1 MSAPSDFWI
10 AVLIG
15 GGTLL
20 ALVRLWLWHRGAPG
34 AERGPTWR
42 LPVLMGLNVVV
53 AVLFYLT
60 LDPPDVGV
68 RSGRLVVLTAG
79 AAVPQPMT
87 GDVVVALPEV
97 PNEAG
102 KRMPDLATALRRYPE
117 VRSIQ
122 VLGAGLTARDRV
134 ALDRPVSFNGPSP
147 PVGFVSL
154 ALPRPVTPGARFS
167 VSGSVGALAN
177 GTAELTDPSGTVVDQ
192 SPVTAGSR
200 FILTGTAR
208 TAGLALFEVRLRD
221 ADGSLVERIDAPLHT
236 REATPP
242 RVIVMAGAPGPEPR
256 FQRRWAE
263 ETGIDLSIRL
273 SLGAGVD
280 LTVAPTPLNA
290 QTLSDTDLL
299 VLDERSWEALDGGE
313 RAAVRSAVSDG
324 MGLLLRPTGA
334 LSDATRRDWAAMGAD
349 LTGGENLR
357 PLVLPETAAANAPEE
372 AANAPAE
379 TVPELTRRDFSQGVS
394 EAAVLLRDAD
404 GAALATWRPYGA
416 GRVGVWVV
424 ADSYALVLTGQSD
437 LYGALWSRMFS
448 GLARAEGRTSPW
460 LDGISRAGERSQLCD
475 VSLGDTVIG
484 PDGSEARLLPDPRAG
499 PAGCA
504 AFWPRHS
511 GWHGVTNAEGERGVV
526 YVHPEGSSP
535 SLVAAELASATEALV
550 ATAQQAG
557 ASDGR
562 RRESGSPW
570 PWFLGLVAALSAMWW
585 LERRRLGLTLSTAD
599 PPLSQSRVRD

>member
-1 MSAPSDFWI
+1 MNAPPDFWI

-15 GGTLL
+15 SGTLL

-34 AERGPTWR
+34 AERGPTRR

-53 AVLFYLT
+53 AVLLYLS

-79 AAVPQPMT
+79 AAVPRPMT
-87 GDVVVALPEV
+87 GDVVVALPEA
-97 PNEAG
+97 PNDAG
-102 KRMPDLATALRRYPE
+102 KRMPDLATALRRFPE

-122 VLGAGLTARDRV
+122 VLGVGLTARDRV
-134 ALDRPVSFNGPSP
+134 AVDRPVSFDGPSP
-147 PVGFVSL
+147 PVGLVSI
-154 ALPRPVTPGARFS
+154 ALPRPVTPGARFA

-177 GTAELTDPSGTVVDQ
+177 GTVELTDPSGAIVDQ
-192 SPVTAGSR
+192 NPVTAGSR

-221 ADGSLVERIDAPLHT
+221 SDGDLVDRFDAPLHT

-242 RVIVMAGAPGPEPR
+242 RVIVLAGAPGPEPR
-256 FQRRWAE
+256 FLRRWAE
-263 ETGIDLSIRL
+263 ETGIDLSVRL

-280 LTVAPTPLNA
+280 LTAAPTSLNA

-299 VLDERSWEALDGGE
+299 VLDERSWEALDGAE

-324 MGLLLRPTGA
+324 MGLLLRPTGP
-334 LSDATRRDWAAMGAD
+334 LSDATRRDWAAMSAD

-357 PLVLPETAAANAPEE
+357 PLVLPETVAANAPEE
-372 AANAPAE
+372 VANEPAE
-379 TVPELTRRDFSQGVS
+379 TIPELTRRDFSQGAS
-394 EAAVLLRDAD
+394 EAAVLLRDVD
-404 GAALATWRPYGA
+404 GTALATWRPYGA

-424 ADSYALVLTGQSD
+424 ADSYALVLTGQND

-460 LDGISRAGERSQLCD
+460 LDGIARAGERGQLCD
-475 VSLGDTVIG
+475 VALGDTVIG
-484 PDGSEARLLPDPRAG
+484 PDGAETRLVPDPRAG
-499 PAGCA
+499 PASCA
-504 AFWPRHS
+504 AFWPRRS

-535 SLVAAELASATEALV
+535 SLVAAELVRGTEALV

-585 LERRRLGLTLSTAD
+585 LERQRLNLTSSTAD